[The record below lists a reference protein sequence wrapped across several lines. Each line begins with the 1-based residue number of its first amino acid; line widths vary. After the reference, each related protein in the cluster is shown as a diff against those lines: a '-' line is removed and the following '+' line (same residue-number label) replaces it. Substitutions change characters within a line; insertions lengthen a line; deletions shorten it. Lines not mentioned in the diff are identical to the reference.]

1 MAGSK
6 KAHAPQANV
15 PLTTPDEDVL
25 RALMFLEG
33 RPASEILRPSVE
45 AFLREQAKNPEVRD
59 ALAVLKRH
67 RSKTGETKL
76 ASLRDRLKSQ
86 EGA

>member
-6 KAHAPQANV
+6 KGHTPQANV
-15 PLTTPDEDVL
+15 PLTPSDEDVL

-45 AFLREQAKNPEVRD
+45 AFLHDKAKTAEVRD
-59 ALAVLKRH
+59 ALAVLRRH
-67 RSKTGETKL
+67 RTKTGENKL
-76 ASLRDRLKSQ
+76 TSIRDRLKSQ
-86 EGA
+86 DGA